1 MDKRKQVELRSLPVS
16 EQAAAWFLAFDDGE
30 PAGET
35 RRAFVAWLKEA
46 PIHIEEFL
54 QISALH
60 QELAEAPE
68 KLAAIETLVAEART
82 NLVDIAEPTNRTT
95 PAPLASR
102 RKALIGVAAGAA
114 ATLAAV
120 VVFVALHNAAGPEEQ
135 AYQTDF
141 GEQRSVV
148 LDDDSMVVLN
158 TESSVTITYTGIDR
172 RAVLHTGEALFEVA
186 RDPDRPFT
194 VDAGPLAIRVVG
206 TKFNVYR
213 QPQQTVLT
221 VVEGEVSVATGDT
234 ALVEA
239 SIESPESSGTPLQV
253 TAGQQ
258 LAVAATGAVA
268 REQEANLERATAW
281 TERRLVFDNEMLA
294 DVFDEFNRY
303 NRRRVVLD
311 VPQLAQR
318 RITGVFDARDVDTLL
333 GFVEGQPG
341 VKVERNDDEIRVVA
355 SE

>member
-1 MDKRKQVELRSLPVS
+1 VS

-30 PAGET
+30 PVGET

-60 QELAEAPE
+60 QELVDAPE
-68 KLAAIETLVAEART
+68 KAAAIEILVAEARA
-82 NLVDIAEPTNRTT
+82 NIVDIAEPSDRAA
-95 PAPLASR
+95 PARRWLR
-102 RKALIGVAAGAA
+102 RKGLIGAVAGAA
-114 ATLAAV
+114 AALVAV
-120 VVFVALHNAAGPEEQ
+120 IVFVALHNATGSAEQ
-135 AYQTDF
+135 TYRTDF

-158 TESSVTITYTGIDR
+158 TESSVTITYSGTDR
-172 RAVLHTGEALFEVA
+172 RAALHTGEALFEVA

-194 VDAGPLAIRVVG
+194 VEAGPLAIRVVG

-213 QPQQTVLT
+213 QPEQTVLT

-234 ALVEA
+234 AQVGG
-239 SIESPESSGTPLQV
+239 SVDSPESSGTPLQV

-258 LAVAATGAVA
+258 LAVAVTGAVA
-268 REQEANLERATAW
+268 REPKANLDRATAW
-281 TERRLVFDNEMLA
+281 TERRLVFDNETLA

-311 VPQLAQR
+311 MPQLAQR
-318 RITGVFDARDVDTLL
+318 RITGVFDARDVETLL

-341 VKVERNDDEIRVVA
+341 VKVERDDDEIRVVA